1 MNYKIRISEVN
12 KEDSRA
18 KAYATVV
25 FGDSLVVR
33 NIAIVE
39 KKDGNGVFVSMP
51 SQKTSEVDEY
61 NNNVY
66 KDICNPITA
75 DFQQEFSGAILK
87 AYEMKKAGTLD
98 KDGLEIGNPG
108 EVLAF
113 KVRVTPYERNGS
125 NIRGF
130 ASVYLEDSFVIGS
143 VNIINGRNGEF
154 ISMPAYKARTGA
166 KDGESVYHDIVYP
179 ITKEFRE
186 QLYGEILNT
195 YHEKKQE
202 KAQAVRESVKSE
214 SRPTETKV
222 ENTPFR

>member
-25 FGDSLVVR
+25 FGDCLVVR

-39 KKDGNGVFVSMP
+39 KKDGTGVFVSMP

-75 DFQQEFSGAILK
+75 EFQQEFSGAILK
-87 AYEMKKAGTLD
+87 AYEMKKAGDLD

-108 EVLAF
+108 EPLSF

-130 ASVYLEDSFVIGS
+130 ASIYLDDSFVIGS

-154 ISMPAYKARTGA
+154 VSMPAYKARAGA
-166 KDGESVYHDIVYP
+166 KDGESAYHDIVYP

-202 KAQAVRESVKSE
+202 KAQAVKETVKSE
-214 SRPTETKV
+214 FRPVQEKE